1 MGGMRMGNRREVRMA
16 EEKDVGIFKESLAA
30 SAVGKAGG
38 TMPLPPAL
46 DGKAEKRVEKAV
58 EASQKSV
65 VTREKPI
72 GEAAENLK
80 GPVGPVGLDIGTS
93 HIIVAQNKLR
103 DIHLTRELNAF
114 FTVPV
119 GRFSRQILNQKEIHY
134 YELEDLFY
142 VIGYSAQNFANM
154 FNMNTR
160 RPMRQGV
167 LSPIENEGMR
177 VIQEI
182 LKTLIGKPRQ
192 FGETLCFGVPGDPIG
207 KPGAVIYHESMLKRV
222 VGNLGYTPISVNEG
236 MAIVLSELSRDDFTG
251 IGISMGGGMCN
262 VCLSYLSFP
271 VITYSIQMAGDY
283 IDAMVENAVGEPATK
298 VKEIKEETLD
308 LSAAPRDRVS
318 TALHIFY
325 DKLIR
330 ELLESLQRVLSFS
343 DQIPKISTPIPIVL
357 SGGTAMPNGCREKFA
372 TMLKDV
378 SLPVEIS
385 EVRLAEDPLVTTA
398 KGALI
403 MAMTE
408 AG

>member
-1 MGGMRMGNRREVRMA
+1 MA
-16 EEKDVGIFKESLAA
+16 EQSDLGEIGEKRNELVMPGEET
-30 SAVGKAGG
+30 SAGPVPDK
-38 TMPLPPAL
+38 M
-46 DGKAEKRVEKAV
+46 AEKRVEKAV

-72 GEAAENLK
+72 GEGAETLK
-80 GPVGPVGLDIGTS
+80 GPIGLDIGTS
-93 HIIVAQNKLR
+93 HIIVAQNKR
-103 DIHLTRELNAF
+103 ADIRLTRELNAF

-119 GRFSRQILNQKEIHY
+119 SKFSRQILNQKEINF
-134 YELEDLFY
+134 YELEDQFY
-142 VIGYSAQNFANM
+142 VIGYSSQNFANM

-160 RPMRQGV
+160 RPMYQGV
-167 LSPIENEGMR
+167 LSSIENEGIKI
-177 VIQEI
+177 IQAI
-182 LKTLIGKPRQ
+182 LKTLMEKPKQ
-192 FGETLCFGVPGDPIG
+192 FGETLCFGVPGDPIDR
-207 KPGAVIYHESMLKRV
+207 PGTVIYHESMLKRV
-222 VGNLGYTPISVNEG
+222 IGSLGYTPISVNEG
-236 MAIVLSELSRDDFTG
+236 MAIVLSELSKDDFTG

-283 IDAMVENAVGEPATK
+283 IDLMVEKAVGEPATK

-308 LSAAPRDRVS
+308 LSAAPKDRVN

-325 DKLIR
+325 DELIQK
-330 ELLESLQRVLSFS
+330 LLESIRRVLSSS
-343 DQIPKISTPIPIVL
+343 DKIPKISTPIPIVL
-357 SGGTAMPNGCREKFA
+357 SGGTALPNGCREKFG
-372 TMLKDV
+372 TMLKNV

-385 EVRLAEDPLVTTA
+385 DVRLAEDPLTTTA

>member
-1 MGGMRMGNRREVRMA
+1 MA
-16 EEKDVGIFKESLAA
+16 KQSDLGDFGEERNESVMVEGET
-30 SAVGKAGG
+30 SANPAG
-38 TMPLPPAL
+38 
-46 DGKAEKRVEKAV
+46 DKKAEKRVEKAV
-58 EASQKSV
+58 EASQKNV

-72 GEAAENLK
+72 GEGAETLK
-80 GPVGPVGLDIGTS
+80 GPIGLDIGTS
-93 HIIVAQNKLR
+93 HIIVAQNKRR

-119 GRFSRQILNQKEIHY
+119 SKFSRQILNQKEINY
-134 YELEDLFY
+134 YELEGQFY

-167 LSPIENEGMR
+167 LSSIENEGIKI
-177 VIQEI
+177 IQAI
-182 LKTLIGKPRQ
+182 LKTLMEKPKQ
-192 FGETLCFGVPGDPIG
+192 FGETLCFGVPGDPID
-207 KPGAVIYHESMLKRV
+207 KPGTVIYHESMLKRV
-222 VGNLGYTPISVNEG
+222 IGSLGYTPISVNEG
-236 MAIVLSELSRDDFTG
+236 MAIVLSELSQDDFTG

-283 IDAMVENAVGEPATK
+283 IDAMVEKSVGEPATK

-308 LSAAPRDRVS
+308 LSAAPKDRVG

-325 DKLIR
+325 DELIR
-330 ELLESLQRVLSFS
+330 KLLESIRRVLSSS
-343 DQIPKISTPIPIVL
+343 DKIPKISTPIPIVL
-357 SGGTAMPNGCREKFA
+357 SGGTAMPNGCREKFG
-372 TMLKDV
+372 TLLKNI

-385 EVRLAEDPLVTTA
+385 DVRLAEDPLTTTA

>member
-1 MGGMRMGNRREVRMA
+1 MA
-16 EEKDVGIFKESLAA
+16 EQSDLGNFGEGRNTSVEN
-30 SAVGKAGG
+30 VMVEG
-38 TMPLPPAL
+38 TPSNRPS
-46 DGKAEKRVEKAV
+46 DKKAEKRVEKAV

-72 GEAAENLK
+72 GEGAETLE
-80 GPVGPVGLDIGTS
+80 GPVGLDIGTS
-93 HIIVAQNKLR
+93 HIIVAQNKRR

-119 GRFSRQILNQKEIHY
+119 GKFSRQILNQKEINY
-134 YELEDLFY
+134 YELEDQFY

-167 LSPIENEGMR
+167 LSSTENEGMR
-177 VIQEI
+177 IIQAI
-182 LKTLIGKPRQ
+182 LKTLIGKPKE
-192 FGETLCFGVPGDPIG
+192 FGETLCFGVPGDPID
-207 KPGAVIYHESMLKRV
+207 KPGTVIYHESMLKRV

-236 MAIVLSELSRDDFTG
+236 MAIVLSELSQDDFTG

-271 VITYSIQMAGDY
+271 VITYSIQIAGDY
-283 IDAMVENAVGEPATK
+283 IDAMVEKAVGEPATK

-308 LSAAPRDRVS
+308 LSAAPKDRVS

-325 DKLIR
+325 DELIHKLI
-330 ELLESLQRVLSFS
+330 ESLQRVLSFS
-343 DQIPKISTPIPIVL
+343 DQIPKIATPIPIVL
-357 SGGTAMPNGCREKFA
+357 SGGTAMPNGCREKFG

-378 SLPVEIS
+378 SLPVKIS
-385 EVRLAEDPLVTTA
+385 DVRLAEDPLSTTA

>member
-1 MGGMRMGNRREVRMA
+1 MA
-16 EEKDVGIFKESLAA
+16 EQSDLGNFGEGRNTSVEN
-30 SAVGKAGG
+30 VMVEG
-38 TMPLPPAL
+38 TPSNRPS
-46 DGKAEKRVEKAV
+46 DKKAEKRVEKAV

-72 GEAAENLK
+72 GEGAETLE
-80 GPVGPVGLDIGTS
+80 GPVGLDIGTS
-93 HIIVAQNKLR
+93 HIIVAQNKRR

-119 GRFSRQILNQKEIHY
+119 GKFSRQILNQKEINY
-134 YELEDLFY
+134 YELEDQFY

-160 RPMRQGV
+160 RPMQQGV
-167 LSPIENEGMR
+167 LSSSENEGIR
-177 VIQEI
+177 IIQAI
-182 LKTLIGKPRQ
+182 LKTLMEKPQQ

-207 KPGAVIYHESMLKRV
+207 KPGNVIYHESMLKRV
-222 VGNLGYTPISVNEG
+222 IGSLGYTPISVNEG
-236 MAIVLSELSRDDFTG
+236 MAIVLSELSQDDFTG

-271 VITYSIQMAGDY
+271 VITYSIQIAGDY
-283 IDAMVENAVGEPATK
+283 IDAMVEKAVGEPATK

-308 LSAAPRDRVS
+308 LSAAPKDRVS

-325 DKLIR
+325 DELIHKLI
-330 ELLESLQRVLSFS
+330 ESLQRVLSFS
-343 DQIPKISTPIPIVL
+343 DQIPKIATPIPIVL
-357 SGGTAMPNGCREKFA
+357 SGGTAMPNGCREKFG

-378 SLPVEIS
+378 SLPVKIS
-385 EVRLAEDPLVTTA
+385 DVRLAEDPLSTTA